1 MRFMPEPM
9 RAQAGPA
16 SPGRPRGPACSE
28 GLARLQWRH
37 NKYSETTPMP
47 RSTLGAPAALPATLL
62 ALALSLGAAVSLG
75 ITRFAYGLLLPT
87 MREDLGWSYALA
99 GAMNTA
105 NALGYLLGALATPW
119 LLRRQGPE
127 RVLLGGAVLASLFM
141 ACSGFFTEAAP
152 LLVQRLLAGAA
163 SALVFIAGGLMAARL
178 GALQPGRSGWLL
190 GLYYGGTGW
199 GLALGLVGAGG
210 GQPAGQCGAVVA
222 GAPAGSLAAAG
233 HGGGHRAGLRS
244 APVVAGPGG
253 LHRLWRG
260 LHRLHDL
267 CGGPAARA
275 GGGARAH
282 HPVLCL
288 AGGGGAGLG
297 ALVGRPAGARARWW
311 RAGLFEWLAGA
322 GGAAA
327 GAERLVAG
335 LAAVGAD
342 VWRGV
347 SVGGG
352 VDHGPGA
359 PQPAGLA
366 LGGGHQCLHHRVCG
380 GADRGADR
388 RGLDCR
394 RGRRAG
400 AGPGVLGAGA
410 VGGGLAG
417 LAAAPVDPAALA
429 GVCWGLPDRR
439 QCWKPEGPR

>member
-178 GALQPGRSGWLL
+178 GPCNL
-190 GLYYGGTGW
+190 GARAGCW
-199 GLALGLVGAGG
+199 GCTTA
-210 GQPAGQCGAVVA
+210 
-222 GAPAGSLAAAG
+222 APAGA
-233 HGGGHRAGLRS
+233 
-244 APVVAGPGG
+244 
-253 LHRLWRG
+253 
-260 LHRLHDL
+260 
-267 CGGPAARA
+267 
-275 GGGARAH
+275 
-282 HPVLCL
+282 
-288 AGGGGAGLG
+288 
-297 ALVGRPAGARARWW
+297 
-311 RAGLFEWLAGA
+311 
-322 GGAAA
+322 
-327 GAERLVAG
+327 
-335 LAAVGAD
+335 
-342 VWRGV
+342 
-347 SVGGG
+347 
-352 VDHGPGA
+352 
-359 PQPAGLA
+359 
-366 LGGGHQCLHHRVCG
+366 
-380 GADRGADR
+380 
-388 RGLDCR
+388 
-394 RGRRAG
+394 
-400 AGPGVLGAGA
+400 
-410 VGGGLAG
+410 
-417 LAAAPVDPAALA
+417 
-429 GVCWGLPDRR
+429 
-439 QCWKPEGPR
+439 